1 MSRSFA
7 ALAIT
12 VLGGTAVADP
22 CLHPRATLDGDPA
35 AVASVTTE
43 LVKLGVEVGP
53 ASSCKSVAATVEN
66 DRDGAIAVAVKTG
79 SQSEGRTVSDP
90 ALAAT
95 WIDSWLQDDFGGPTF
110 STKLASSRLVSANPD
125 VLRAVEV
132 PAQPQTG
139 VGISV
144 SAAFDQSWMFD
155 GSRWTGV
162 TAGVCAK
169 IDALC
174 FGARGRYATNSEL
187 FGQTAAAR
195 SDLSVLATASYEMH
209 VGRIAIVPEL
219 GLGVGRATTSRI
231 DGCRHVQTCDPN
243 TPGCVVPQVD
253 SECIEH
259 DPEHAYTVDLNDHL
273 HASSVTPRAAGS
285 VRVAIALADHLWL
298 DGSAALL
305 VSPFAH
311 TDRYD
316 LPMGTPTPF
325 GIRPDQ
331 LALPGESVGTF
342 ELGIGLRWGT
352 R

>member
-1 MSRSFA
+1 MRPQRALLDDVSRSFA

-43 LVKLGVEVGP
+43 LVKLGVDVGP
-53 ASSCKSVAATVEN
+53 ATATSCKSVAATVEN

-110 STKLASSRLVSANPD
+110 STKLASSRVVSANPD

-187 FGQTAAAR
+187 LGQTAAAR
-195 SDLSVLATASYEMH
+195 SDLSVLATASYEKQL
-209 VGRIAIVPEL
+209 GRMAILPEL

-231 DGCRHVQTCDPN
+231 DGCRQPPTCDPN
-243 TPGCVVPQVD
+243 DPDCTVAPVDDECVA
-253 SECIEH
+253 H
-259 DPEHAYTVDLNDHL
+259 DPVHAYTLDLGDHMDDAIKSL
-273 HASSVTPRAAGS
+273 RIVLAADRS
-285 VRVAIALADHLWL
+285 VR
-298 DGSAALL
+298 
-305 VSPFAH
+305 
-311 TDRYD
+311 T
-316 LPMGTPTPF
+316 
-325 GIRPDQ
+325 
-331 LALPGESVGTF
+331 GEIVR
-342 ELGIGLRWGT
+342 L
-352 R
+352 